1 MSTTERNNIMSA
13 IFGDD
18 GLVSADDIF
27 NFEAK
32 SLQVK
37 EVAENYKQFVE
48 YYDRYLKPRIFS
60 FVTEANIMDKQ

>member
-1 MSTTERNNIMSA
+1 MSA

-60 FVTEANIMDKQ
+60 FVAEANIMDKQ

>member
-1 MSTTERNNIMSA
+1 MSA

-18 GLVSADDIF
+18 GLVSADDNF

-48 YYDRYLKPRIFS
+48 YYDRHLKPRMS
-60 FVTEANIMDKQ
+60 SLVTEQTEE

>member
-1 MSTTERNNIMSA
+1 MSA

-18 GLVSADDIF
+18 GLVSADDTF

-48 YYDRYLKPRIFS
+48 YYDRHLKPRISS
-60 FVTEANIMDKQ
+60 FVTEAN